1 MTHQRASS
9 MHGFSLFEAMVSIAI
24 LIVLSGAAMSGLLAY
39 QKIYRSLDLKTDVLA
54 GVRGASELMSQ
65 EIGQAGLLNY
75 PGTSLGAAVAASLSP
90 QEATLTSTAGIF
102 VGEKLLVD
110 AGVAQETITVTEVGS
125 TTVTGIFQ
133 NSHDAGAPVNAA
145 GVFPQGVLSSSTASQ
160 LQLLGDMNADG
171 TLVYVQYDCD
181 TMAGTLSR
189 SITPITA
196 ASASPPQ
203 ILLTGLIVNANGAPC
218 FQYRTA
224 AAAGYTFVTN
234 VGMTVTIQTAR
245 VDPQTGQFVTLANA
259 YSNFSPRNLWAGL
272 EMAQAGIY
280 GSLQPTP
287 PGVPL
292 H

>member
-1 MTHQRASS
+1 M
-9 MHGFSLFEAMVSIAI
+9 FSIAI
-24 LIVLSGAAMSGLLAY
+24 LIVLSGAALSGLLAY

-75 PGTSLGAAVAASLSP
+75 LGTTLAAPVAASQSP
-90 QEATLTSTAGIF
+90 QGATLHSTAGIF

-110 AGVAQETITVTEVGS
+110 AGAAQETITVTEVSS
-125 TTVTGIFQ
+125 TTVTGVFQ
-133 NSHDAGAPVNAA
+133 NSHDAGVPVNAV
-145 GVFPQGVLSSSTASQ
+145 GVFPEGVLSSSSASQ
-160 LQLLGDMNADG
+160 LQLLGDVNGDG
-171 TLVYVQYDCD
+171 SLVYVQYDCD
-181 TMAGTLSR
+181 TTAGTLSR

-196 ASASPPQ
+196 DSANPPQ
-203 ILLTGLIVNANGAPC
+203 ILLTGLLVNANGAPC

-224 AAAGYTFVTN
+224 TAAGYTFVTN
-234 VGMTVTIQTAR
+234 VGMTVTIQTRR
-245 VDPQTGQFVTLANA
+245 VDPQTGQFVIVANA
-259 YSNFSPRNLWAGL
+259 FDHFAPRNVWAGL

-280 GSLQPTP
+280 GPLQPTP

>member
-1 MTHQRASS
+1 

-292 H
+292 P